1 MRSVLRNFTNALGT
15 TQTQIVADK
24 STTRKII
31 RFFLLEDYKRSNKQI
46 TSVVRVSSTKKK
58 QLFSITG
65 H

>member
-1 MRSVLRNFTNALGT
+1 MRNVLRNFTSSLGT
-15 TQTQIVADK
+15 TQTEIVADK

-31 RFFLLEDYKRSNKQI
+31 RFFLVEDYKRPNKRI

-58 QLFSITG
+58 QLFSVTE